1 MKRFPQLCWAVLAVV
16 LLALAA
22 GPAFA
27 GDLKGKIKSVDPDAL
42 EFVIDDNNGR
52 IMTVRM
58 DEDAQVIINDRDAKL
73 ADLRPGDEVIVM
85 GRPDRSTM
93 MAVEVRCRRQ

>member
-1 MKRFPQLCWAVLAVV
+1 MKRFPQLCWAALAVI

-22 GPAFA
+22 GPALA

-42 EFVIDDNNGR
+42 EFVLDDNNGR

-93 MAVEVRCRRQ
+93 MAVEVRCKRQ

>member
-1 MKRFPQLCWAVLAVV
+1 
-16 LLALAA
+16 
-22 GPAFA
+22 
-27 GDLKGKIKSVDPDAL
+27 
-42 EFVIDDNNGR
+42 
-52 IMTVRM
+52 M

>member
-22 GPAFA
+22 GPALA
-27 GDLKGKIKSVDPDAL
+27 GDLKGKIKSVDPDLL

-93 MAVEVRCRRQ
+93 MAVEVRCKRQ

>member
-1 MKRFPQLCWAVLAVV
+1 MKRFPQLCWAALAVI

-22 GPAFA
+22 GPALA

-85 GRPDRSTM
+85 GRPDRLTM
-93 MAVEVRCRRQ
+93 MAVEIRCKRQ

>member
-1 MKRFPQLCWAVLAVV
+1 MKRFPQLCWAALAVI

-22 GPAFA
+22 GPALA

-93 MAVEVRCRRQ
+93 MAVEVRCKRQ